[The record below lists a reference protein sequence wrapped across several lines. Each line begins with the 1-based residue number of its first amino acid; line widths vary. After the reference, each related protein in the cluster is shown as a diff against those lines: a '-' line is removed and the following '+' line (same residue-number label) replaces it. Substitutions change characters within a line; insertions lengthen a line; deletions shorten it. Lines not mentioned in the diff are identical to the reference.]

1 MSIKTR
7 TQLVAQTQTGQPAT
21 ASKFEDMID
30 SAYNKAEDSILAGP
44 LGMTGTVG
52 LWISATA
59 PTAYNSAG
67 VTGQVAFIIVAPGA
81 SPGGTSYMFSHTGTQ
96 WVRSFIETIF

>member
-7 TQLVAQTQTGQPAT
+7 TQLVAQTATGQPAS

-44 LGMTGTVG
+44 LGMTGTIG

-59 PTAYNSAG
+59 PTASTSAG
-67 VTGQVAFIIVAPGA
+67 VTGQIAFGITGA
-81 SPGGTSYMFSHTGTQ
+81 GATSYLYAYTGTQ
-96 WVRSFIETIF
+96 WIRSSIETIF

>member
-7 TQLVAQTQTGQPAT
+7 TQLVAQTATGQQAS

-30 SAYNKAEDSILAGP
+30 SAYNRAEDSILVGP
-44 LGMTGTVG
+44 LGMTGTIG

-59 PTAYNSAG
+59 PTGRTSSGSTGQIAFGLTG
-67 VTGQVAFIIVAPGA
+67 VTGA
-81 SPGGTSYMFSHTGTQ
+81 TSYMYIHTGTQ
-96 WVRSFIETIF
+96 WVRSIVETTF